1 MEQTPQRDNIKYS
14 LLTNGLMFRE
24 FHNRVPYVIS
34 NLRELGV
41 SIDGASKET
50 YEKLRLGGKWDKIND
65 NLECI
70 SQLKEQHKF
79 RFILHFV
86 VQEGNYHEM
95 EDIILLGK
103 KYNADR
109 VWLNKIE
116 DWNVSPNFEEHNIFR
131 LSHPLHDDYK
141 RRLKQIE
148 PYLGFEKNPIVEIP
162 TLNI

>member
-1 MEQTPQRDNIKYS
+1 MRDASAPIMHEAI
-14 LLTNGLMFRE
+14 LDLRTLTTALGSCSRTC
-24 FHNRVPYVIS
+24 ID
-34 NLRELGV
+34 LREG
-41 SIDGASKET
+41 
-50 YEKLRLGGKWDKIND
+50 
-65 NLECI
+65 LECI